1 MKETK
6 EQEHVALYRK
16 HRPATFADVVGQEH
30 IVTPLE
36 KSIANEK
43 VSHAYLFS
51 GGRGTGKTTIA
62 RIFARA
68 LGTHDEDIYEMD
80 AASNRGIDDI
90 RELREAV
97 RTLPF
102 SSKYKVYILDEVHM
116 LTKDSWGALLK
127 TLEEPPRHVIFILA
141 TTDVHKVP
149 DTIVSRC
156 EVYTFRQ
163 PTERI
168 LAEHMSVVAKREKVK
183 LADGVAEL
191 IALAGDHSY
200 RDAIGML
207 QKLIAASRDTTITI
221 GEAEEILGAPSQ
233 RLVRELFVAMQ
244 SGSITEALSVTS
256 EIEKSNRDIQIYL
269 KRFLNLFRVV
279 LFLRYG
285 KGAVLPFDIGEDDL
299 AFAKELA
306 QVKGSVFT
314 SASLARLID
323 AYQDTNR
330 SPVAILPLEIAL
342 MEILGEK
349 PE

>member
-1 MKETK
+1 MKEK
-6 EQEHVALYRK
+6 ETEHVALYRK
-16 HRPATFADVVGQEH
+16 HRPAVFADVVGQEH

-43 VSHAYLFS
+43 VSHAYLVS

-62 RIFARA
+62 RLFARA
-68 LGTHDEDIYEMD
+68 LGTKDEDIYEMD

-168 LAEHMSVVAKREKVK
+168 LAEHMKTVAKREKVK

-191 IALAGDHSY
+191 IALAGDRSY

-207 QKLIAASRDTTITI
+207 QKLIAASRDTTIALT
-221 GEAEEILGAPSQ
+221 EAEEILGAPSQ
-233 RLVRELFVAMQ
+233 TLVCELFVAIKDA
-244 SGSITEALSVTS
+244 SITEALRVTG
-256 EIEKSNRDIQIYL
+256 ELEQSNRDIHIFL
-269 KRFLNLFRVV
+269 KRFLNQFRVV

-306 QVKGSVFT
+306 EIKGSAFT
-314 SASLARLID
+314 SGNLARLID

>member
-1 MKETK
+1 MKEK
-6 EQEHVALYRK
+6 ETEHVALYRK
-16 HRPATFADVVGQEH
+16 HRPAVFADVVGQEH

-62 RIFARA
+62 RLFARA
-68 LGTHDEDIYEMD
+68 LGTKDEDIYEMD

-168 LAEHMSVVAKREKVK
+168 LAEHMKTVAKREKVK

-191 IALAGDHSY
+191 IALAGDRSY

-207 QKLIAASRDTTITI
+207 QKLIAASRDTTIALT
-221 GEAEEILGAPSQ
+221 EAEEILGAPSQ
-233 RLVRELFVAMQ
+233 TLVCELFVAIKDA
-244 SGSITEALSVTS
+244 SITEALRVTG
-256 EIEKSNRDIQIYL
+256 ELEQSNRDIHIFL
-269 KRFLNLFRVV
+269 KRFLNQFRVV

-306 QVKGSVFT
+306 EIKGSAFT
-314 SASLARLID
+314 SGNLARLID